1 MTHSLKLFGLAVA
14 GAGIIAAPAAFAE
27 ENAKAP
33 KTHTVTEV
41 VGYEETI
48 SYTVPAKDEAFA
60 KMDKDANGVVTFKEF
75 RGATNHTEPYGVF
88 TRIDTNQDDLIQLD
102 ELRVFSKTKGSHTE
116 SSSRFNFNK
125 PKTVADIKVI
135 EDRRVR

>member
-1 MTHSLKLFGLAVA
+1 MKSTVKILGLSALA
-14 GAGIIAAPAAFAE
+14 LAIASPAMAENAPA
-27 ENAKAP
+27 KT

-48 SYTVPAKDEAFA
+48 EYRVPAKDEAFA
-60 KMDKDANGVVTFKEF
+60 KMDTNRDGVVTFNEF
-75 RGATNHTEPYGVF
+75 RNNTNHTEPYGVF
-88 TRIDTNQDDLIQLD
+88 TRIDTNRDDLVQLD

-135 EDRRVR
+135 EEKKLR

>member
-1 MTHSLKLFGLAVA
+1 MKHTAKLLGLSALA
-14 GAGIIAAPAAFAE
+14 LAIATPALAENAPAR
-27 ENAKAP
+27 KT

-48 SYTVPAKDEAFA
+48 NYTVPAKDEAFA
-60 KMDKDANGVVTFKEF
+60 KMDVNRDGVVTFNEF
-75 RGATNHTEPYGVF
+75 RNNTNHNEPYGVF
-88 TRIDTNQDDLIQLD
+88 TRIDTNRDDLVQLD
-102 ELRVFSKTKGSHTE
+102 ELRVFSKTKSSHSE

-135 EDRRVR
+135 EEKKRIR

>member
-1 MTHSLKLFGLAVA
+1 MKNTAKLLGLSALALAVA
-14 GAGIIAAPAAFAE
+14 TPALAE
-27 ENAKAP
+27 NVKT

-48 SYTVPAKDEAFA
+48 NYTVPAKDEAFA
-60 KMDKDANGVVTFKEF
+60 KMDRNRDGVVTFVEF

-88 TRIDTNQDDLIQLD
+88 TRIDQNQDDLVQLD

-116 SSSRFNFNK
+116 SSRRFNFNK

-135 EDRRVR
+135 EEKKRIR

>member
-1 MTHSLKLFGLAVA
+1 MKNTAKLLGLSALALAVA
-14 GAGIIAAPAAFAE
+14 TPALA
-27 ENAKAP
+27 ENAPK

-48 SYTVPAKDEAFA
+48 EYTVPQKDEAFA
-60 KMDKDANGVVTFKEF
+60 KMDTNRDGVVTFNEF
-75 RGATNHTEPYGVF
+75 RNNTNHTEPYGVF
-88 TRIDTNQDDLIQLD
+88 TRIDSNQDDLVQLD

-135 EDRRVR
+135 EDKKRIR